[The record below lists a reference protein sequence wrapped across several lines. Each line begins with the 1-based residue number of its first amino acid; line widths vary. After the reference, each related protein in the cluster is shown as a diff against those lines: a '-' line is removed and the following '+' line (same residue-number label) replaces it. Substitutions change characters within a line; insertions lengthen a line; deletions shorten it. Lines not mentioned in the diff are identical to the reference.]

1 MAKGIK
7 MRVEIP
13 KNPKELLDLSIKV
26 SAKHTADAAAS
37 PLNLLQDIDIAVESS
52 KAAAALLKHNEAEDL
67 RLQMEKAYKDRDFLM
82 SNTATFVKNSRDL
95 LTGMHRENMKRL
107 GDWGFTVDHSAKAK
121 KAVVPPATP
130 PANP

>member
-26 SAKHTADAAAS
+26 LTKHAADAAAS

-121 KAVVPPATP
+121 KAAPP